1 MKMRMIIDI
10 DDIDYPGL
18 IRLLLPHVKKSDI
31 PLPEKVIDAAATP
44 GVLENFLKFI
54 PRSTQ
59 DDSHEACQQEQHP
72 YHKARRSAR
81 RASRCE
87 YGDIGYKARHQKRA
101 RRETLRRITSVLIIT
116 RIIKAQGTS
125 PVLILYLSVFSQYTM
140 PRPTVDI

>member
-59 DDSHEACQQEQHP
+59 DEIVM
-72 YHKARRSAR
+72 KLVN
-81 RASRCE
+81 
-87 YGDIGYKARHQKRA
+87 KNN
-101 RRETLRRITSVLIIT
+101 T
-116 RIIKAQGTS
+116 RIIKRGEALAERLGVNMEIS
-125 PVLILYLSVFSQYTM
+125 
-140 PRPTVDI
+140 DIKLGIRKEPEEKPSEE